1 LLHGATA
8 IALCLWVLL
17 ALSTIKNEERKS
29 PPWPATWTSEM
40 EWSSR
45 KGRRGFFVL
54 ALGDVVF
61 ILSMIIACGLVS
73 TDLPQPWSF
82 SSCSTELCQSE
93 MTVEWMAIVHIL
105 HRMTIMA
112 AVVPVMRTSR
122 IVSGPLFI
130 MANHLQH
137 LRSPSKTH
145 QLSKYD
151 LEKAS
156 LAVEDDEITSL
167 SSLFR
172 CEAVAIALARN
183 LHLDD
188 VANVSLA
195 SKGLRRA
202 VLFPASSGKDTGGC
216 RKDLF
221 YENSCDSGVKRECW
235 ACGKVVCK
243 TCQVSRS
250 DIPVPR
256 TQSHIIDCHATCS
269 RCFFLDPEDA
279 AARSDSAPRAAT
291 WRRHDLAVQHTPVC
305 ETRSKRP
312 GQPQQVP
319 VAHLCPSCAVLEAE
333 AVRGVREARDEAAL
347 KRMLGGRVRCRVCDV
362 VLGPRARRWWICE
375 GGHECRWAGHDVQRS

>member
-1 LLHGATA
+1 MLEA
-8 IALCLWVLL
+8 
-17 ALSTIKNEERKS
+17 
-29 PPWPATWTSEM
+29 
-40 EWSSR
+40 
-45 KGRRGFFVL
+45 
-54 ALGDVVF
+54 D
-61 ILSMIIACGLVS
+61 
-73 TDLPQPWSF
+73 
-82 SSCSTELCQSE
+82 SSC
-93 MTVEWMAIVHIL
+93 INRL

-243 TCQVSRS
+243 VSSMPRLVHLYKDVIQPFRLQRCYINRSKQTCQVSRS